1 MNSVGS
7 SQIVLGYLLP
17 SPLTTVKAIFKS
29 DLGSRKYF
37 DLSFKFRTRSKD
49 KYESKVNL
57 LSESDEVFV
66 VGVHVREL
74 AVDKHEDLVFAS
86 LLENR
91 ITTLLTIHI
100 CWLNLPQLFGI
111 FRESF

>member
-1 MNSVGS
+1 MRYLPPTKISPRDIVGS
-7 SQIVLGYLLP
+7 SQIVLGYVLP
-17 SPLTTVKAIFKS
+17 SPLLPTVKARFKS
-29 DLGSRKYF
+29 SLGLRKEF

-86 LLENR
+86 LLKNIR
-91 ITTLLTIHI
+91 IMITTLLTY
-100 CWLNLPQLFGI
+100 FV
-111 FRESF
+111 S

>member
-1 MNSVGS
+1 MRYLPPTKISPRDIVGS

-17 SPLTTVKAIFKS
+17 SPLPTVKARFKS
-29 DLGSRKYF
+29 SLGPRKEF

-86 LLENR
+86 LLKNIR
-91 ITTLLTIHI
+91 IMITTLLTH
-100 CWLNLPQLFGI
+100 FV
-111 FRESF
+111 S